1 MAHISF
7 SELKNW
13 NFCPFYHKL
22 VNIEKIKLFDGNE
35 YTAFGTAVHEV
46 CEKAALNEIS
56 EAEYEE
62 CFSKAFER
70 ELSSLSDKDK
80 LNEKLI
86 DGMKM
91 QGGGLLTDII
101 PALGEYFGEYEV
113 FSSEECLMEP
123 IPSELGEKYDF
134 KGYIDLVVRT
144 KDGKYHIIDWKTC
157 SWGWPAK
164 KRSDP
169 MINYQLTLYK
179 HFFGKKHQIKPENIE
194 THFGLLKRTAKNNK
208 IELFRVTSGPK
219 KTKNALNLLH
229 KALYN
234 IQDCN
239 HVKNRLS
246 CTTGY
251 GCEYYKTEHCP

>member
-1 MAHISF
+1 MPHISF

-22 VNIEKIKLFDGNE
+22 VNIEKLRLFNGNA

-46 CEKAALNEIS
+46 CEKAALNEIT
-56 EAEYEE
+56 EPEYSTV
-62 CFSKAFER
+62 FNSAFDR
-70 ELSSLSDKDK
+70 ELSSLPAEEKVD
-80 LNEKLI
+80 EKLVKN
-86 DGMKM
+86 MRS
-91 QGGGLLTDII
+91 QGDNLLSDII
-101 PALGEYFGEYEV
+101 PAMQEYFGDYTV
-113 FSSEECLMEP
+113 FSSEEQLMEP
-123 IPSELGEKYDF
+123 IFSELGKEYDF
-134 KGYIDLVVRT
+134 KGYIDLVIQT

-179 HFFGKKHQIKPENIE
+179 HFFAKKHALNPENIE
-194 THFGLLKRTAKNNK
+194 THFGLLKRTAKKDK
-208 IELFRVTSGPK
+208 IEIFRVTSGPK
-219 KTKNALNLLH
+219 KTKNALNLLN

-234 IQDCN
+234 IQGCN
-239 HVKNRLS
+239 HMKNRLS
-246 CTTGY
+246 CTSGY